1 MQPHGEPVLSPDKC
15 RRLLL
20 LTNGG
25 YTMTKFNVKLLG
37 PCNVAE
43 AVHES
48 FTIHNIEGQHVAS
61 GLNVELPDG
70 ERFIRVF
77 DYNPPLK
84 AALDEY
90 FSSRTRV
97 SEVTFSRPFDG

>member
-61 GLNVELPDG
+61 GLNVELAG
-70 ERFIRVF
+70 KRSIRIF
-77 DYNPPLK
+77 DYNTPLK
-84 AALDEY
+84 AELDKY

-97 SEVTFSRPFDG
+97 SEVSFSRPFNG